1 MATNYENFQNLN
13 LDENLLKG
21 VYMYG
26 FKSPSKIQIKGIKTI
41 ASKND
46 CILQSQ
52 SGTGKT
58 ATYLLSIINR
68 YLKTKKKAIVISPTR
83 ELAFQIY
90 DVAKQLSKYIDIN
103 LCLTTGGIGFKE
115 NQLKVKDAHI
125 IIGTI
130 GRINHVVKYYMSKDI
145 VLLNGFNTLVFD
157 EADNIL
163 KPGDNTYSDY
173 NGLKNILG
181 NMSDDKQTI
190 LISATLT
197 QEVFN
202 YSKKHMTDI
211 KKVLLKRTQIAV
223 DLISQFY
230 IDTEVDE
237 NKFSVMMDLYS
248 ILPTTQTIIFCNTIR
263 KLDWLAKELTKEK
276 FTITCIHGK
285 MNQEER
291 NKIVKDFREGKTRVL
306 LTTDILARGIDIPQV
321 NLVINYDLPINK
333 ETYIHRIGRCGRFGK
348 KGVSI
353 SLINFQDYKDNQ
365 QYKRFKNHYQMEI
378 KEMPNNISD
387 YL

>member
-1 MATNYENFQNLN
+1 MYKMATNYDNFQNLD

-21 VYMYG
+21 IYMYG
-26 FKSPSKIQIKGIKTI
+26 FKSPSKIQVKGIKTI
-41 ASKND
+41 TNNND

-58 ATYLLSIINR
+58 ATYLLSIINN
-68 YLKTKKKAIVISPTR
+68 YMKNNKKAIVLSPTR
-83 ELAFQIY
+83 ELAIQIY
-90 DVAKQLSKYIDIN
+90 DVAKNLAKYLNIN
-103 LCLTTGGIGFKE
+103 ICLTIGGIQFHQNTKE
-115 NQLKVKDAHI
+115 IKKAHI

-130 GRINHVVKYYMSKDI
+130 GRINHMIKYYMENDIILLKDFSI
-145 VLLNGFNTLVFD
+145 IVFD

-163 KPGDNTYSDY
+163 ENDISNEI
-173 NGLKNILG
+173 KNITG
-181 NMSDDKQTI
+181 SMKNNKQTI
-190 LISATLT
+190 LISATLS
-197 QEVFN
+197 QNVFD
-202 YSKKHMTDI
+202 YSTKHMNDV

-230 IDTEVDE
+230 IDTEVEE
-237 NKFSVMMDLYS
+237 NKFGVMMDLYS

-263 KLDWLAKELTKEK
+263 KLDWLEKELKKEN

-285 MNQEER
+285 MNQQER
-291 NKIVKDFREGKTRVL
+291 NQIVKEFRDGKTRVL

-353 SLINFQDYKDNQ
+353 SMINFQDYKDNQ
-365 QYKRFKNHYQMEI
+365 QYKRFKTHYQMEI

>member
-1 MATNYENFQNLN
+1 MATNYENFQNLD

-21 VYMYG
+21 IYMYG
-26 FKSPSKIQIKGIKTI
+26 FKSPSKIQVKGIKTI
-41 ASKND
+41 TNNDD

-58 ATYLLSIINR
+58 ATYLLSIINN
-68 YLKTKKKAIVISPTR
+68 YLKNNKKAIVLSPTR
-83 ELAFQIY
+83 ELAIQIY
-90 DVAKQLSKYIDIN
+90 DVAKNLTKYLNIN
-103 LCLTTGGIGFKE
+103 ICLTIGGIHFHQ
-115 NQLKVKDAHI
+115 NTKDIKKAHI

-130 GRINHVVKYYMSKDI
+130 GRINHMIKYYMENDT
-145 VLLNGFNTLVFD
+145 VLLKDFNVIVFD

-163 KPGDNTYSDY
+163 E
-173 NGLKNILG
+173 NGISNEIKNITG
-181 NMSDDKQTI
+181 NMKDNKQTI
-190 LISATLT
+190 LISATLS
-197 QEVFN
+197 QNVFD
-202 YSKKHMTDI
+202 YSTKHMNDV

-230 IDTEVDE
+230 IDTEVEE

-263 KLDWLAKELTKEK
+263 KLDWLEKELKKEN

-291 NKIVKDFREGKTRVL
+291 NQIVKEFRDGKTRVL